1 MSGYVLSKT
10 QTLHRVVEDDGH
22 RMVLENPSG
31 SRINVTKSRHKF
43 RPLSVVRATVHDM
56 SESVSNGEGD
66 VSGIV
71 VLTLAYKK
79 PVDSEQILQA
89 AGIGAEENVA

>member
-1 MSGYVLSKT
+1 MSGYVISKNRT
-10 QTLHRVVEDDGH
+10 IHRVVEDDGH

-43 RPLSVVRATVHDM
+43 TPLSVVRSTVHDL
-56 SESVSNGEGD
+56 SESVANGGGD

-71 VLTLAYKK
+71 VLTLAYKN
-79 PVDSEQILQA
+79 PVVAELPFHA
-89 AGIGAEENVA
+89 VGNGIEGCSP